1 MLPLKTILYHGTIDT
16 ISHIDVTKGRD
27 RKDFGKGFYL
37 ATSKSQAIGMC
48 VVDLTKYL
56 MNKYNLSQD
65 VAFAKLQGTV
75 LFSLLNNQDS
85 GLLFEYVIFRS
96 GSKGIL

>member
-1 MLPLKTILYHGTIDT
+1 M
-16 ISHIDVTKGRD
+16 
-27 RKDFGKGFYL
+27 
-37 ATSKSQAIGMC
+37 KSVGVNMPEIKMQTAIGMC

-85 GLLFEYVIFRS
+85 GLLFEQNEYLFEALDIEFD
-96 GSKGIL
+96 KGPEALNSFFMNYK

>member
-1 MLPLKTILYHGTIDT
+1 MPEMKVQT
-16 ISHIDVTKGRD
+16 
-27 RKDFGKGFYL
+27 
-37 ATSKSQAIGMC
+37 ATGMC

-56 MNKYNLSQD
+56 MNKDNLSQD

-85 GLLFEYVIFRS
+85 GLLFEQNEYLFEALDIELD
-96 GSKGIL
+96 KGPEALNSFFMNYK

>member
-1 MLPLKTILYHGTIDT
+1 MPEMKVQT
-16 ISHIDVTKGRD
+16 
-27 RKDFGKGFYL
+27 
-37 ATSKSQAIGMC
+37 ATGMC

-56 MNKYNLSQD
+56 MNKYNLPQD

-85 GLLFEYVIFRS
+85 GLLFEQNEYLFEALDIELD
-96 GSKGIL
+96 KGPEALNSFFMNYK

>member
-1 MLPLKTILYHGTIDT
+1 MKSVGVSMPEKKMQT
-16 ISHIDVTKGRD
+16 
-27 RKDFGKGFYL
+27 
-37 ATSKSQAIGMC
+37 ATGMC

-85 GLLFEYVIFRS
+85 GLLFEQNEYLFEALDIELD
-96 GSKGIL
+96 KGPEALNSFFMNYK